1 MGPSG
6 QLLQRMAKKW
16 DMHVVGTFYAWGTEP
31 NSSDLAYN
39 SGAAPLRFASLSHPK
54 RAGMGLKLSACWD
67 RSATS
72 PSTSG
77 RSTRRARG

>member
-39 SGAAPLRFASLSHPK
+39 SGAEPLRLAFDASK
-54 RAGMGLKLSACWD
+54 
-67 RSATS
+67 
-72 PSTSG
+72 G
-77 RSTRRARG
+77 RWIFGS